1 MIRFRQI
8 EAFRHLIITGT
19 GTGAAK
25 RMHITQPAI
34 SRLIADLETD
44 LGFALFRRERGR
56 LEPTVAGMR
65 FYRAVEENFLGLE
78 RLKQIA
84 DSIRS
89 DASESLTITC
99 LPVLSTT
106 LLPLVLRE
114 FLKHHPDV
122 VIKVDACG
130 MAEIVE
136 RLQELKTDI
145 ALSLEFSE
153 IAGIDVEPIFTTQVM
168 CALPA
173 AHPLTA
179 KDVIT
184 PSDLEGENMIGWLP
198 TNALPYGAEQ
208 LLLDGAGIH
217 PRYTIETHNSH
228 TRYAMVAHGLG
239 ISIVEPF
246 AAQVWQAHGV
256 TIRPFAPAPTYS
268 YVLAYPR
275 SSLRSE
281 LTQTFRRVMLDVV
294 KHDDQP
300 LCATTLHPI
309 EPD

>member
-1 MIRFRQI
+1 
-8 EAFRHLIITGT
+8 LIITGT

-34 SRLIADLETD
+34 SRLISDLESD
-44 LGFALFRRERGR
+44 LGFALFRREKGR

-84 DSIRS
+84 TSIRN
-89 DASESLTITC
+89 DATECLTISC

-114 FLKHHPDV
+114 FRLRHPDAV
-122 VIKVDACG
+122 VKVDPCS
-130 MAEIVE
+130 MSEIVAH
-136 RLQELKTDI
+136 LQELRTDI

-153 IAGIDVEPIFTTQVM
+153 IAGIEIEQIFETKMM
-168 CALPA
+168 CALPVG
-173 AHPLTA
+173 HRLNA
-179 KDVIT
+179 KSVIR
-184 PSDLEGENMIGWLP
+184 PADLEGEDVIGWLP
-198 TNALPYGAEQ
+198 SGPLSFGAEQ
-208 LLLDGAGIH
+208 SMLEGSGIH
-217 PRYTIETHNSH
+217 PHYTIETNNSH

-256 TIRPFAPAPTYS
+256 NVIPFDPAPTYG

-275 SSLRSE
+275 ASLRSE
-281 LTQTFRRVMLDVV
+281 ITQTFREVLLEVV
-294 KHDDQP
+294 QQCDFTSPPKVALP
-300 LCATTLHPI
+300 VAAL
-309 EPD
+309 